1 MSDRYEYPNELMWYV
16 AHTYS
21 GYEKKVKTNLD
32 NSIKNL
38 HIEDQIVEVLVPM
51 EDVEEVKDGKL
62 RNVQKKLFPGYVL
75 VHMVM
80 NDETWFVVRNTRGV
94 TGFVGPESNPVPL
107 TPAEMQRFG
116 ISPDAAAEG
125 ETEENHKPAR
135 RVLVDIEEGDAVQVI
150 AGAWQGKSGIVRSIN
165 EESSTVTVS
174 LDAFHRDT
182 PVDLSYFEIKKA

>member
-51 EDVEEVKDGKL
+51 EEVEEVKDGKL
-62 RNVQKKLFPGYVL
+62 RSVQKKLFPGYVL

-125 ETEENHKPAR
+125 
-135 RVLVDIEEGDAVQVI
+135 
-150 AGAWQGKSGIVRSIN
+150 
-165 EESSTVTVS
+165 
-174 LDAFHRDT
+174 
-182 PVDLSYFEIKKA
+182 

>member
-1 MSDRYEYPNELMWYV
+1 MTDRYEYPNDLLWYV

-21 GYEKKVKTNLD
+21 GYEQKVK
-32 NSIKNL
+32 KNL
-38 HIEDQIVEVLVPM
+38 EKSIDNLHLEDKIVEVLVPM

-75 VHMVM
+75 VHMIM

-116 ISPDAAAEG
+116 ISPDAEEG
-125 ETEENHKPAR
+125 EEKERKPAR
-135 RVLVDIEEGDAVQVI
+135 RVLVDIEEGDAVEVI
-150 AGAWQGKSGIVRSIN
+150 SGAWMGKSGIVRSIN
-165 EESSTVTVS
+165 EENSSVIVS

-182 PVDLSYFEIKKA
+182 QVELSYFEIKKM

>member
-107 TPAEMQRFG
+107 TPDEMKRFG

-125 ETEENHKPAR
+125 KTEESHKPAR
-135 RVLVDIEEGDAVQVI
+135 LVLVDIEEGDAVQVI

-165 EESSTVTVS
+165 EETSTVTVS
-174 LDAFHRDT
+174 LDAFRRDT

>member
-1 MSDRYEYPNELMWYV
+1 MTDRYEYPNDLLWYV

-32 NSIKNL
+32 KSIENL
-38 HIEDQIVEVLVPM
+38 HLEDQIVEVLVPM

-94 TGFVGPESNPVPL
+94 TGFVGPESSPVPL
-107 TPAEMQRFG
+107 TPEEMKRFG
-116 ISPDAAAEG
+116 ISPDAGAEKAG
-125 ETEENHKPAR
+125 ETESKPVR

-150 AGAWQGKSGIVRSIN
+150 SGAWEGKSGIVRRIN
-165 EESSTVTVS
+165 EESSTVVVS

-182 PVDLSYFEIKKA
+182 QVELSYFEIKKM

>member
-1 MSDRYEYPNELMWYV
+1 MTDRYEYPNDLLWYV

-32 NSIKNL
+32 KSIENL
-38 HIEDQIVEVLVPM
+38 HLEDQIVEVLVPM

-94 TGFVGPESNPVPL
+94 TGFVGPESSPVPL
-107 TPAEMQRFG
+107 TPEEMKRFG
-116 ISPDAAAEG
+116 ISPDAGIEKAG
-125 ETEENHKPAR
+125 ETESKPVR

-150 AGAWQGKSGIVRSIN
+150 SGAWEGKSGIVRRIN
-165 EESSTVTVS
+165 EESSTVVVS

-182 PVDLSYFEIKKA
+182 QVELSYFEIKKM